1 MQPFFYYIRGLFS
14 FVSVL
19 TILKIHTLYFIGLQH
34 DFRSQGSI
42 HRTAYKFLSFI
53 TLAEDDRRKNAGIT
67 QTGQNF
73 KMVQRNWAGSNRCWG
88 DPGIA
93 GG

>member
-1 MQPFFYYIRGLFS
+1 MQRFFYYIRARFA

-53 TLAEDDRRKNAGIT
+53 TLAEDDRRENAGIA
-67 QTGQNF
+67 Q
-73 KMVQRNWAGSNRCWG
+73 AG
-88 DPGIA
+88 
-93 GG
+93 